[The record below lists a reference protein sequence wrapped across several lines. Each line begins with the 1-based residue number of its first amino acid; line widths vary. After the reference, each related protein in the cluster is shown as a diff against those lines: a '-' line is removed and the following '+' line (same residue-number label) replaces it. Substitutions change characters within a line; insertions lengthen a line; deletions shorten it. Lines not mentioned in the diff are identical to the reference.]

1 VITHVRSGKP
11 LADALE
17 QEGALTQVGYNL
29 IRSGEKAGQVAAM
42 VASLAKLYDDGA
54 RSRMKNVLS
63 LVEPLSILLIGA
75 VIGLLVIGVMLA
87 ITSVNLQVV

>member
-1 VITHVRSGKP
+1 M
-11 LADALE
+11 
-17 QEGALTQVGYNL
+17 VG
-29 IRSGEKAGQVAAM
+29 
-42 VASLAKLYDDGA
+42 SLAKLYDDGA